1 MVQWTKEQEQAI
13 YTSGTNIL
21 VAAAAGSGKT
31 AVLVERIIQKLL
43 NKENPVDIDALLVV
57 TFTNAAAQE
66 MRNRVGL
73 ALEKALE
80 SEPHSIH
87 LKKQLSLLQRASIS
101 TLHSFCLDVVKQYA
115 YLLDIDPGFRIGDGM
130 EMDLIKQDVLDDL
143 FEEWYGDE
151 TGKVEE
157 FFAVVDRFS
166 SDRSDV
172 DVEQLILD
180 LYHFSVQNPQ
190 PEQWLDSLAE
200 AYQIPEDWQE
210 EDLEFLDILKYE
222 VRNQFTALR
231 EQMEQA
237 MEIARET
244 DGPYAYIETIEA
256 DLKGLSEAEEH
267 MDSWDNLTAYMSA
280 YKFARLSSK
289 KMDCNEDKKDAVKK
303 LREVYKNNFNKIKE
317 NWLSRTLDRHIAD
330 MRELYPVVK
339 KLTELVK
346 EFKDRFTSIKREK
359 ALVDFSDLE
368 HYCLELLSDNEE
380 ADAIKPSSV
389 AKYFQEKFVEVL
401 VDEYQ
406 DTNLVQETIIRL
418 VSKQEEPG
426 NIFMVGD
433 VKQSVYRFRHA
444 EPGLFLEKY
453 KRFATEE
460 DSGIRIDLASNF
472 RSREEVLAGTNYIF
486 RQVLDEALGEINY
499 DQAAELIYGNKSYD
513 DAPIDQPEAELYLI
527 DGEKEEVSGFVTNDE
542 NGESEDFRDL
552 EKAQIEA
559 RSYADQI
566 KNWIGKEGKP
576 FLVFDK
582 ETGSQR
588 PAQYRD
594 IVILLRSMTQAPVIV
609 DELKKQGIPVYAEVS
624 QGYFEAIEIKI
635 MMSLLKVIDNPRQD
649 IPLASVLRSPIV
661 GLNEDELANIRMA
674 NRQAS
679 YYEALQ
685 EYEKANNNET
695 TEKINF
701 FLSRLEQFRRASREG
716 ALSELIWDIYRET
729 GYYDFVGGMP
739 GGRQRQAN
747 LRALYDRARGYE
759 STSFRGLFRFLR
771 FIERMEERGD
781 DLGVARALSEQEDVV
796 RIMTIHKSKGLE
808 FPIVIVGS
816 MDKQFNL
823 RDLSQKYLLHK
834 DYGFATKYIDPVKR
848 LSYTTLYYEAV
859 KRKKLREQLAEEM
872 RVLYVALTR
881 AREKLVMVGYVNSL
895 EKKLESWDQMLDH
908 HDWVLPEHYRIDKK
922 SYLDWVGPALIRHE
936 HSEALRSREPSDH
949 LLTEIRKDAS
959 KWKVTILHA
968 SELTN
973 LESTDEEEKEQ
984 LKKHIESWEPVPH
997 EKEGQREVVDA
1008 RLNYRYPDEE
1018 ATVTRAKQ
1026 TVTEIKRQREMF
1038 DEYSGD
1044 QLIKDY
1050 KPPIVKRP
1058 NFLQKEKKLSAA
1070 EKGTAMHTVM
1080 QHLPL
1085 DRPLYADEIV
1095 EQIDRLVA
1103 REILIAEEAE
1113 EINIEAIQHFYQT
1126 PLAEYIMTVKEVYR
1140 EAPFSLMLDATEVY
1154 PSFDPEKNEKVLIQG
1169 VIDCLIPKDD
1179 GWIILDY
1186 KTDMINEPISD
1197 ALIEKLRKR
1206 YETQLT
1212 LYRSAVE
1219 RIWKQPVKEAYL
1231 YFFDKQL
1238 FIEVPEVYNKDK

>member
-1 MVQWTKEQEQAI
+1 MVKWTKEQEEAI

-43 NKENPVDIDALLVV
+43 NKDNPVDIDSLLVV

-80 SEPHSIH
+80 RDPESIH

-101 TLHSFCLDVVKQYA
+101 TLHSFCLDVVRQYA
-115 YLLDIDPGFRIGDGM
+115 YLLEIDPGFRIGDEM

-151 TGKVEE
+151 SGNADK

-172 DVEQLILD
+172 DMEKLILD
-180 LYHFSVQNPQ
+180 LYNFAIQNPW
-190 PEQWLDSLAE
+190 PEKWLDSLAE
-200 AYQIPEDWQE
+200 AYHIPENWQE

-222 VRNQFTALR
+222 VKNQFTAIE

-237 MEIARET
+237 LAIARES
-244 DGPYAYIETIEA
+244 DGPYHYIETVEA
-256 DLKGLSEAEEH
+256 DLEGLREAKQYV
-267 MDSWDNLTAYMSA
+267 DSWDDLVSYMNS
-280 YKFARLSSK
+280 YKFVRLSSK
-289 KMDCNEDKKDAVKK
+289 KMDCNEDKKEAVKK
-303 LREVYKNNFNKIKE
+303 IRDTYKKSFTKIKD
-317 NWLSRTLDRHIAD
+317 NWLSRPLERHVSD
-330 MRELYPVVK
+330 MQDLYPVVK
-339 KLTELVK
+339 TLTNLVK
-346 EFKDRFTSIKREK
+346 QFKERFTSVKREK

-368 HYCLELLSDNEE
+368 HYCLELLVAED
-380 ADAIKPSSV
+380 ADEHSLKPSNV
-389 AKYFQEKFVEVL
+389 AINFQNKFTEVL

-406 DTNLVQETIIRL
+406 DTNNVQETIIRL
-418 VSKQEEPG
+418 VAKQEEPG

-444 EPGLFLEKY
+444 EPKLFLEKY
-453 KRFATEE
+453 KTYANDEQK
-460 DSGIRIDLASNF
+460 GKRIDLARNF
-472 RSREEVLAGTNYIF
+472 RSRAEVLAGANYIF

-513 DAPIDQPEAELYLI
+513 ESPLDEPEAELILI
-527 DGEKEEVSGFVTNDE
+527 DGEKDDDWEIQQNDHGEEL
-542 NGESEDFRDL
+542 EDFRDL
-552 EKAQIEA
+552 EKAQLEA
-559 RSYADQI
+559 RAYAEQI
-566 KNWIGKEGKP
+566 KKWIGKTNQP
-576 FLVFDK
+576 FLVVDK
-582 ETGSQR
+582 ETGKQR

-594 IVILLRSMTQAPVIV
+594 VVILLRSMTQAPVIV
-609 DELKKQGIPVYAEVS
+609 EELKQQGIPVYAEVS
-624 QGYFEAIEIKI
+624 EGYFDAIEIKI
-635 MMSLLKVIDNPRQD
+635 MISFLKVIDNPRQD

-661 GLNEDELANIRMA
+661 GLNEDELANIRLA
-674 NRQAS
+674 NRHGS
-679 YYEALQ
+679 FYEALID
-685 EYEKANNNET
+685 YEQANRNET
-695 TEKINF
+695 ADKLKQ
-701 FLSRLEQFRRASREG
+701 FLERLHRFRKASREG

-759 STSFRGLFRFLR
+759 ATSFRGLFRFLR

-808 FPIVIVGS
+808 FPIVIVGA

-823 RDLSQKYLLHK
+823 RDLSGKYLLHK
-834 DYGFATKYIDPVKR
+834 DYGFATKFIDPVKR

-881 AREKLVMVGYVNSL
+881 AKEKLIMVGYVNAL
-895 EKKLESWDQMLDH
+895 EKKLEDWEQMLDH
-908 HDWVLPEHYRIDKK
+908 PDWVLPEHYRIEKK

-936 HSEALRSREPSDH
+936 QNEALRTKELPAN
-949 LLTEIRKDAS
+949 LLEEIRKDAS
-959 KWKVTILHA
+959 RWNVTIIHA

-973 LESTDEEEKEQ
+973 LDTAEEDEEEQ
-984 LKKHIESWEPVPH
+984 LKEHITEWKPVLLND
-997 EKEGQREVVDA
+997 EELQSFVAD
-1008 RLNYRYPDEE
+1008 RLNFRYPNEI
-1018 ATVTRAKQ
+1018 ATITRAKQ
-1026 TVTEIKRQREMF
+1026 TVTEIKRQRELV
-1038 DEYSGD
+1038 DEYSD
-1044 QLIKDY
+1044 KRLIEDY

-1058 NFLQKEKKLSAA
+1058 NFLQREKTLSPA

-1085 DRPLYADEIV
+1085 EKPLSADEITKEV
-1095 EQIDRLVA
+1095 NRLVDK
-1103 REILIAEEAE
+1103 EILTKVEAE
-1113 EINIEAIQHFYQT
+1113 SIQVDAIAAFYNT
-1126 PLAEYIMTVKEVYR
+1126 PLAAQMMEEKNIHREV
-1140 EAPFSLMLDATEVY
+1140 PFSLMLPAEEIY
-1154 PSFDPEKNEKVLIQG
+1154 PEFPKEHGEKVLVQG
-1169 VIDCLIPKDD
+1169 VIDCLIPYED
-1179 GWIILDY
+1179 GWLILDY
-1186 KTDMINEPISD
+1186 KTDQINEP
-1197 ALIEKLRKR
+1197 ATPKLEEKLRKR
-1206 YETQLT
+1206 YEVQLS
-1212 LYRSAVE
+1212 LYRAAVE
-1219 RIWKQPVKEAYL
+1219 EIWKQPVKGAYL
-1231 YFFDKQL
+1231 YFFDKSL
-1238 FIEVPEVYNKDK
+1238 FIHVS